1 MKQLLLFSTILLLS
15 ICMPLHT
22 IATGLNY
29 KKCCFD
35 GRYVYWPIA
44 DISYLY
50 DELLSLNDSTA
61 TLYHGDEL
69 AVVGKLVVDNYQ
81 GQNAITG
88 EKTQEGQ
95 LIVAFDEKLILPK
108 GET

>member
-15 ICMPLHT
+15 ICMSLHT
-22 IATGLNY
+22 MATGLNY
-29 KKCCFD
+29 KECCFD
-35 GRYVYWPIA
+35 GRYVYRPIA

-61 TLYHGDEL
+61 TLYHGDEV

-88 EKTQEGQ
+88 EKTQEGS
-95 LIVAFDEKLILPK
+95 
-108 GET
+108 